1 MEIIN
6 LKILDTVI
14 LNKPKQIVRCD
25 YRLMPNLTINKSLV
39 IDMMLHSVQSL
50 AYTSFGKLTYEQLF
64 DTWFSMDLSD
74 FLRIYTDE
82 KNTKYSNK
90 FLNDMA
96 NDILEYKFI
105 SYDKMKIEY
114 GILFPNIKFEYD
126 KFLFKMNTELIK
138 AIFSSDKIIG
148 NENSKKNA
156 YYISYNYR
164 ELHKD
169 YNLTITEILMYQ
181 NILYDNF
188 KMRKNK
194 SITIPIDEF
203 KGFCGIKSKN
213 NRYVKSVILTGI
225 KKINDILEKYENKMT
240 EDIQIGVNFDETGKY
255 NSIRNVNLWI
265 MGEPLIDVNNLK
277 ISILD

>member
-1 MEIIN
+1 MEIIE
-6 LKILDTVI
+6 LKVLDTDI
-14 LNKPKQIVRCD
+14 LNKPKQMVRCD

-39 IDMMLHSVQSL
+39 IDIMLHSVQSL
-50 AYTSFGKLTYEQLF
+50 AYTSFGKLTHEQLF
-64 DTWFSMDLSD
+64 DTWFSINLND
-74 FLRIYTDE
+74 FLRIYTDD
-82 KNTKYSNK
+82 KNTKYNNK

-96 NDILEYKFI
+96 NDMLEYKFI

-114 GILFPNIKFEYD
+114 GVLFPNIKFEYD
-126 KFLFKMNTELIK
+126 SFLFKLNTELIK

-148 NENSKKNA
+148 NENSKKGA

-213 NRYVKSVILTGI
+213 NRYVKSTILIGI
-225 KKINDILEKYENKMT
+225 KKINNILSKHENKMI
-240 EDIQIGVNFDETGKY
+240 EDIQIGVDFDETGKY
-255 NSIRNVNLWI
+255 KSIKNVNLWI
-265 MGEPLIDVNNLK
+265 MGEPLIDVDNL
-277 ISILD
+277 

>member
-1 MEIIN
+1 MEVIN
-6 LKILDTVI
+6 LKILDTDI

-50 AYTSFGKLTYEQLF
+50 AYTNFGKLTHEQLF
-64 DTWFSMDLSD
+64 DTWFSIDLSD
-74 FLRIYTDE
+74 FLRIYTDD

-148 NENSKKNA
+148 NESSKKSA

-181 NILYDNF
+181 NVLYDNF

-213 NRYVKSVILTGI
+213 NRYVKSTILIGI
-225 KKINDILEKYENKMT
+225 KKINNILSKHENKMI
-240 EDIQIGVNFDETGKY
+240 EDIQIGVDFDDTGKY
-255 NSIRNVNLWI
+255 KSIKNVNLWI
-265 MGEPLIDVNNLK
+265 MGEPLIDVDKLK
-277 ISILD
+277 IN